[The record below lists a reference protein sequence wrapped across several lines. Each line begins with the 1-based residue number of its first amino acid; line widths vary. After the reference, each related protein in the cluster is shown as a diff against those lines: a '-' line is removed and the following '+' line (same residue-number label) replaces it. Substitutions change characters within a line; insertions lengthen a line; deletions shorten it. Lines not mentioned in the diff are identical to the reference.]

1 MEGKRSF
8 TIFGLSIWRVMAYF
22 IIYSFIGY
30 VIETLFGFLTMGILE
45 SRQSFLYGPFC
56 GIYGIGAVLMIIAMQ
71 RVPRKYGWLFIAGFM
86 VGSITEYV
94 ISWASEKFAGITWW
108 DYSYL
113 PFNINGRICL
123 LYSIFWGF
131 LAIFLIKVF
140 NPILDRFMN
149 WIKGKVSI
157 RFTKGVVLS
166 VFIFIVLEFLATA
179 FAIQAFLVRMEIL
192 HDLNIPNKEQAIE
205 LYDDIYGNDRMANFI
220 YNHWG
225 DEKMI
230 KTFPNLKIE
239 DVNGKT
245 IHVKQLLPHIKPYYF
260 RAGD

>member
-1 MEGKRSF
+1 MEEKRSF

-22 IIYSFIGY
+22 IIYSIIGY
-30 VIETLFGFLTMGILE
+30 VIETLFGFFTMGILE

-56 GIYGIGAVLMIIAMQ
+56 GIYGIGAVLMIITMQ
-71 RVPRKYGWLFIAGFM
+71 NVPKKYVWLFVSGFM
-86 VGSITEYV
+86 VGSITEYA

-113 PFNINGRICL
+113 PLNINGRICL

-140 NPILDRFMN
+140 NPLLDRFIN
-149 WIKGKVSI
+149 WIKGKVSVSVA
-157 RFTKGVVLS
+157 KGVVLS
-166 VFIFIVLEFLATA
+166 VFIFIILEFLATA

-192 HDLNIPNKEQAIE
+192 NDLNIPNKVQATQ
-205 LYDDIYGNDRMANFI
+205 LYENIYGNERLANFI
-220 YNHWG
+220 YRHWG

-239 DVNGKT
+239 DVNGDV
-245 IHVKQLLPHIKPYYF
+245 IHMKQLLPHIKPYYF
-260 RAGD
+260 RVEN